1 MKKVRRRKTKLI
13 NHILTYVESR
23 KMVQMNLFPGR
34 NRDAVVENGHVD
46 TAGKGSVGQT
56 GRLGLT
62 YIHSEV

>member
-1 MKKVRRRKTKLI
+1 
-13 NHILTYVESR
+13 
-23 KMVQMNLFPGR
+23 MVQMNLFPGR

-62 YIHSEV
+62 YIHCPVLAES